1 MARNLSWIDPDKLAS
16 LLDVVSPAPR
26 RVAGE
31 DPSEGFIDSALF
43 AATFTN
49 ESIREPAAKPAQN
62 KPAARPAAAAPATR
76 PAAAEPPEAA
86 PFRRGPAPA
95 PAPAGSASAAVAR
108 PAPTP
113 AASVPAEAAR
123 PAPAPAA
130 SVPAE
135 AARPAPAVAPG
146 ASPAAPETAF
156 GAASA
161 TPAPRPPALVAF
173 QPDPRADLAVRLEAF
188 LDWVVS
194 ATRSQGAIITDAHG
208 LVVVERRAN
217 QVEACMTASVDLM
230 LNHVADVV
238 QSDLD
243 GYVTFH
249 RNGLHLVTLW
259 TPSEY
264 GRFFGVLIGETAPPQ
279 ESIALAGQG
288 FRTLF
293 AN

>member
-1 MARNLSWIDPDKLAS
+1 MAPAA
-16 LLDVVSPAPR
+16 SPA
-26 RVAGE
+26 A
-31 DPSEGFIDSALF
+31 SEM
-43 AATFTN
+43 TFQA
-49 ESIREPAAKPAQN
+49 P
-62 KPAARPAAAAPATR
+62 AAAPA
-76 PAAAEPPEAA
+76 
-86 PFRRGPAPA
+86 
-95 PAPAGSASAAVAR
+95 
-108 PAPTP
+108 
-113 AASVPAEAAR
+113 
-123 PAPAPAA
+123 
-130 SVPAE
+130 
-135 AARPAPAVAPG
+135 
-146 ASPAAPETAF
+146 
-156 GAASA
+156 
-161 TPAPRPPALVAF
+161 PRPALVAF
-173 QPDPRADLAVRLEAF
+173 QPDPKADLAVRLEAF

-194 ATRSQGAIITDAHG
+194 TTRSQGAFITDANG

-243 GYVTFH
+243 GYVTLH

-279 ESIALAGQG
+279 ESIALADQG

>member
-1 MARNLSWIDPDKLAS
+1 MARNLSWIDADKLAS

-31 DPSEGFIDSALF
+31 DPSEEGTIDSALF
-43 AATFTN
+43 AATYTP
-49 ESIREPAAKPAQN
+49 EPIREPSPARTETRTPGAAT
-62 KPAARPAAAAPATR
+62 RPAAPAPMGKPAPAAPATR
-76 PAAAEPPEAA
+76 AD
-86 PFRRGPAPA
+86 
-95 PAPAGSASAAVAR
+95 AAV
-108 PAPTP
+108 PTP
-113 AASVPAEAAR
+113 AAPPRRAAE

-130 SVPAE
+130 P
-135 AARPAPAVAPG
+135 
-146 ASPAAPETAF
+146 ASPAPVAMTPAAP
-156 GAASA
+156 A
-161 TPAPRPPALVAF
+161 TPAVVAAPALANTVTEAAPSPRLQTLVAF
-173 QPDPRADLAVRLEAF
+173 QPDPKAELSVRLEAF

-194 ATRSQGAIITDAHG
+194 TTRSRGALITDANG

-217 QVEACMTASVDLM
+217 EVEACMTASVDLM

>member
-1 MARNLSWIDPDKLAS
+1 MARNLSWIDPEKLAS

-31 DPSEGFIDSALF
+31 DPSEEGTIDSALF
-43 AATFTN
+43 AATYTP
-49 ESIREPAAKPAQN
+49 ESPREPAATKTGNRTPAPTPT
-62 KPAARPAAAAPATR
+62 PAPMGNRAPAAPATR
-76 PAAAEPPEAA
+76 ADAAEPA
-86 PFRRGPAPA
+86 PRR
-95 PAPAGSASAAVAR
+95 AV
-108 PAPTP
+108 APTP
-113 AASVPAEAAR
+113 APVTPAR

-130 SVPAE
+130 VAPAE
-135 AARPAPAVAPG
+135 TAAPALATAVTE
-146 ASPAAPETAF
+146 AAP
-156 GAASA
+156 S
-161 TPAPRPPALVAF
+161 PRLQALVAF
-173 QPDPRADLAVRLEAF
+173 QPDPRADLSVRLEAF

-194 ATRSQGAIITDAHG
+194 TTRSRGALITDANG

-217 QVEACMTASVDLM
+217 EIEACMTASVDLM

-238 QSDLD
+238 HSDLD

>member
-1 MARNLSWIDPDKLAS
+1 MARNLSWIDPEKLAS

-31 DPSEGFIDSALF
+31 DPSEGTIDSALF
-43 AATFTN
+43 AATYTN
-49 ESIREPAAKPAQN
+49 ESIREPASRPA
-62 KPAARPAAAAPATR
+62 PTRPAAAEPATR
-76 PAAAEPPEAA
+76 PAAAEPPPGGPARRAA
-86 PFRRGPAPA
+86 APA
-95 PAPAGSASAAVAR
+95 PAPARSESAAWDRPARAPAAAVPAEPAR
-108 PAPTP
+108 PA
-113 AASVPAEAAR
+113 AASQ
-123 PAPAPAA
+123 APAA
-130 SVPAE
+130 
-135 AARPAPAVAPG
+135 APA
-146 ASPAAPETAF
+146 AF
-156 GAASA
+156 GAPSGV
-161 TPAPRPPALVAF
+161 PAPRPQALAAF
-173 QPDPRADLAVRLEAF
+173 QPDPHADLAVRLEAF

-194 ATRSQGAIITDAHG
+194 ATRSQGVFITDANG

-243 GYVTFH
+243 GYVAFH

-279 ESIALAGQG
+279 ESIALVGHG
-288 FRTLF
+288 LRTLF